1 MNASDNTASTAN
13 PDRAAERLAWVRAIL
28 GDPSLLLESAS
39 ADASFRSYWRTVH
52 DGQSWIVMDSPP
64 ALEDPQPWLEIGTR
78 LQRAGLHVPAV
89 RAHDVARGL
98 LLIEDLG
105 ARLYLP
111 ALQEN
116 RRQTD
121 SVDALYGE
129 AMDALLRLQTATDT
143 GGMAAYD
150 EAFLRRELAIL
161 PEWFLGRHLGHAP
174 NADEARVL
182 DAAFDVLLHS
192 ALEQPRCFV
201 HRDFHSRN
209 LLIVDHAIAAEDP
222 NLPVLPML
230 TSPGIIDFQGAL
242 LGPLTY
248 DLASLLRDCYIA
260 WDDQRVYDWVETYRQ
275 RLLHAGLISAKI
287 ESTRFLRWF
296 DLIGLQRHLKVLG
309 IFCRLWYRDGK
320 RGYLDD
326 LPLVY
331 RYVMEVTGRYPEL
344 AELRGLIERAVGDR
358 DLTAP
363 TQA

>member
-1 MNASDNTASTAN
+1 MSPSDATALTADN
-13 PDRAAERLAWVRAIL
+13 DRAAERLAWVRAIL
-28 GDPSLLLESAS
+28 GDASLMLESAS

-52 DGQSWIVMDSPP
+52 DGHSWIVMDSPP
-64 ALEDPQPWLEIGTR
+64 AQEDPQPWLEIGTR

-89 RAHDVARGL
+89 RAHDMARGL

-116 RRQTD
+116 RLHAA
-121 SVDALYGE
+121 SIDALYGE
-129 AMDALLRLQTATDT
+129 AMDALLRLQTAADT
-143 GGMAAYD
+143 GGMAPYD

-161 PEWFLGRHLGHAP
+161 PEWFLVRHLGHAP
-174 NADEARVL
+174 SADEARVL
-182 DAAFDVLLHS
+182 EAAFDVLLRS

-209 LLIVDHAIAAEDP
+209 LLIVDRAVALEDAAP
-222 NLPVLPML
+222 PVLV
-230 TSPGIIDFQGAL
+230 SPGIIDFQGAL

-260 WDDQRVYDWVETYRQ
+260 WDDDRVHGWVESYRQ
-275 RLLHAGLISAKI
+275 RLLHAGLIGADVDGP
-287 ESTRFLRWF
+287 RFLRWF

-331 RYVMEVTGRYPEL
+331 RYVMEITGRYPEL
-344 AELRGLIERAVGDR
+344 AALRELLERAVGGR
-358 DLTAP
+358 NI
-363 TQA
+363 TQAVAA